1 MSGLIPRVEVEE
13 PGCCSRAE
21 LMKVVQKSPN
31 RHGVRWEYEYLEV
44 EVEVENPEPGRI
56 ARCEGRDAAGAKEK

>member
-1 MSGLIPRVEVEE
+1 
-13 PGCCSRAE
+13 
-21 LMKVVQKSPN
+21 MKVVQKSPN